1 MKGAILLSI
10 QEEKER
16 ELQNKSKDKY
26 HSLSNPFINATS
38 DDVIK
43 SKLKQ
48 FYKKYNYAIKIN
60 NNRYKNLYKMI
71 LSYIPSGKVISD
83 DIIAGYI
90 SNNLIYES
98 KKSEENN

>member
-1 MKGAILLSI
+1 M
-10 QEEKER
+10 
-16 ELQNKSKDKY
+16 
-26 HSLSNPFINATS
+26 SNPFINATS

-48 FYKKYNYAIKIN
+48 FYKKYNYTIKIN
-60 NNRYKNLYKMI
+60 NNRYNNLYQMI